1 MVLHIGG
8 DTMIASQ
15 DIIAIIDVET
25 TNASKEMRQRFDR
38 VRREFEKKN
47 TESCKSYVVTAR
59 CDSRGVNLKNGMP
72 GKECAILCSTISST
86 TLFKR
91 CSFVER
97 MNG

>member
-8 DTMIASQ
+8 DTMIAAQ
-15 DIIAIIDVET
+15 DIVAIIDVET
-25 TNASKEMRQRFDR
+25 ANASKEMRRRFDR
-38 VRREFEKKN
+38 VRGEFEKKN
-47 TESCKSYVVTAR
+47 AESCKSYVITSG
-59 CDSRGVNLKNGMP
+59 CDRRGISLRNGMP
-72 GKECAILCSTISST
+72 GNGCAIRCSTISSS

>member
-25 TNASKEMRQRFDR
+25 INASKEMRQRFDR

-47 TESCKSYVVTAR
+47 AESCKTYVVTAR
-59 CDSRGVNLKNGMP
+59 SDRRGISLKDGMP
-72 GKECAILCSTISST
+72 RKDCAILCSTISST
-86 TLFKR
+86 TLYKR
-91 CSFVER
+91 CGFVEK
-97 MNG
+97 MSG